1 MNWSDEQRQ
10 AHLNR
15 VVGLNRFLSKIRPG
29 VVCPHFASHV
39 LGRILRRLP
48 QDFEARY
55 GYRPWLV
62 ETFVSPP
69 RSGRSLP
76 QRRRRFLRLGL
87 TAGRGRQDRGRQ
99 DVMNSRASVQKWVY
113 I

>member
-15 VVGLNRFLSKIRPG
+15 VVGLNRFLIRPG

-48 QDFEARY
+48 RDFEARY

-62 ETFVSPP
+62 RTFVCPP
-69 RSGRSLP
+69 WSGRSLMAAN
-76 QRRRRFLRLGL
+76 FLRLGL
-87 TAGRGRQDRGRQ
+87 TAG
-99 DVMNSRASVQKWVY
+99 SRPAGCHEFPGKCAKMGLY
-113 I
+113 L